1 MTQEKMRRTVTAA
14 VVAAT
19 TLVVVLL
26 AVIVYQVIAITVKN
40 KRIKKLE
47 EDIKYYQ
54 QIIDGGK
61 LDLEYYESL
70 EGLENAARRDGW
82 TKVQND

>member
-1 MTQEKMRRTVTAA
+1 MRRMVTAL

-19 TLVVVLL
+19 TLLVSLL
-26 AVIVYQVIAITVKN
+26 AVIVYQAIALTVNKN
-40 KRIKKLE
+40 RIEKLE
-47 EDIKYYQ
+47 KDIQYYEQ
-54 QIIDGGK
+54 VISEGK

-82 TKVQND
+82 TKIQKD

>member
-1 MTQEKMRRTVTAA
+1 QEKMRRMVTAL

-19 TLVVVLL
+19 TLLVSLL
-26 AVIVYQVIAITVKN
+26 AVIVYQAIALTVNKN
-40 KRIKKLE
+40 RIEKLE
-47 EDIKYYQ
+47 KDIQYYEQ
-54 QIIDGGK
+54 VISEGK

-82 TKVQND
+82 TKIQKD

>member
-1 MTQEKMRRTVTAA
+1 MTQEKMRRMVTAL

-19 TLVVVLL
+19 TLLVSLL
-26 AVIVYQVIAITVKN
+26 AVIVYQAIALTVNKN
-40 KRIKKLE
+40 RIEKLE
-47 EDIKYYQ
+47 KDIQYYEQ
-54 QIIDGGK
+54 VISEGK

-82 TKVQND
+82 TKIQKD